1 MSNVVV
7 PAGAID
13 IVYQQTGKFLRK
25 NVESRLIK
33 EFEVLKREMLSE
45 FDNHPVTRE
54 LEQKTSA
61 DPSSFVTVG
70 SLFGFIGFEKNDEPI
85 TIVREML
92 KTSYIAF
99 IRTKGAIV
107 DFKVYYPSKEELFD
121 ATPLPYA
128 AGRSWLKGIETG
140 LSGLG
145 RYLNV
150 ESDNSRSGG
159 GIQGKGKV
167 RSGKFKNTKYMSEIL
182 NNFLIKVNKLKL

>member
-25 NVESRLIK
+25 DVESRLIK

-54 LEQKTSA
+54 HEQKTSA
-61 DPSSFVTVG
+61 APSSFVSVG
-70 SLFGFIGFEKNDEPI
+70 RLFGVIGFNQNDEPI

-128 AGRSWLKGIETG
+128 TGRSWLKGIETG

-145 RYLNV
+145 RYLNI
-150 ESDNSRSGG
+150 ESDASRSGG
-159 GIQGKGKV
+159 GIQSQSQV
-167 RSGKFKNTKYMSEIL
+167 RGGRFKNTKYISEIL
-182 NNFLIKVNKLKL
+182 NNFIIKVNKLKL

>member
-25 NVESRLIK
+25 DIESRLIK
-33 EFEVLKREMLSE
+33 EFEVLKREMLSD

-54 LEQKTSA
+54 LEQKAGA

-92 KTSYIAF
+92 KTSYMAF

-128 AGRSWLKGIETG
+128 TGRSWLKGIETG

-159 GIQGKGKV
+159 GIQGKGQV
-167 RSGKFKNTKYMSEIL
+167 RSGKFKNTKYISEIL